1 MVWGG
6 FLPCSNNCLMIL
18 TLPETN
24 IALENGPSQKE
35 SSLAT
40 IHVQVQRGFVLG
52 CFLPIVPW

>member
-6 FLPCSNNCLMIL
+6 VLPCSDNCLMIF

-24 IALENGPSQKE
+24 IALENRPSQKE

-52 CFLPIVPW
+52 DFLRIVPW